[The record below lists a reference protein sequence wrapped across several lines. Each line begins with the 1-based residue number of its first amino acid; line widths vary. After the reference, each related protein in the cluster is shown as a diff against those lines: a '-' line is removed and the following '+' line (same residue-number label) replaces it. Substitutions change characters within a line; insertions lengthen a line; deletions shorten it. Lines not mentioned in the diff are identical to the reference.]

1 MNKKILT
8 IIEIILL
15 LILIKLFLT
24 FVLNEMFIVKYNKE
38 KYDTNDLKILSL
50 MNFPQSYIYHYN
62 QGNVL
67 YQNGKYNEAIEEYYK
82 SLEKHPPE
90 KKECSIRINL
100 ALAKLKT
107 LKKETEENKKKNIE
121 ILKQARKILCEN
133 GCANENDSNGHNEK
147 AQELKED
154 IDKKLKQLEADQE
167 ENSSD
172 EKNENKNEQEK
183 EEKTKEN
190 NKTKE
195 AEEKL
200 MKIQEQTIGERQKEL
215 EDNER
220 LWSDDYS
227 YIYYDGKTW

>member
-24 FVLNEMFIVKYNKE
+24 FLLNGIFIAKYNKE
-38 KYDTNDLKILSL
+38 KYDINDLKVLSL
-50 MNFPQSYIYHYN
+50 INFPESYIYHYN

-67 YQNGKYNEAIEEYYK
+67 YQNGKYDEAIEEYYK

-90 KKECSIRINL
+90 KKECAIRINL
-100 ALAKLKT
+100 TLAKLKT
-107 LKKETEENKKKNIE
+107 LKSETEENKKKNIE

-133 GCANENDSNGHNEK
+133 GCANEEDSNGHSKK

-154 IDKKLKQLEADQE
+154 IDKKLKQLEEDKE

-172 EKNENKNEQEK
+172 EKNKEEQEK
-183 EEKTKEN
+183 EEKSKEN

-215 EDNER
+215 EDNEM